1 MVSGR
6 LPGPERKRQLLSV
19 ARSVLA
25 RNGYHSTTMTDIA
38 EAAGVTKPVLYQ
50 HFTSKR
56 DLYRTVLEDI
66 GARLESAVVESASAA
81 PSPRDRAEAG
91 IRAYAKFVEE
101 DSDGFELLFSGTN
114 REDEEWRVITRT
126 VEQSLAH
133 AVASLID
140 VPAIS
145 GERRQLLAHGI
156 IGLAES
162 MMRYAK
168 ADPEMVYSQDQ
179 LARDITSL
187 TWSGLRG
194 LE

>member
-1 MVSGR
+1 M
-6 LPGPERKRQLLSV
+6 
-19 ARSVLA
+19 LA

-38 EAAGVTKPVLYQ
+38 DGAGVTKPVLYQ
-50 HFTSKR
+50 HFNSKR

-66 GARLESAVVESASAA
+66 GARLEAAIVESASAA
-81 PSPRDRAEAG
+81 PTPRDRAEAG

-114 REDEEWRVITRT
+114 REDPEWAVITQA

-145 GERRQLLAHGI
+145 GKRRQILAHGI

-179 LARDITSL
+179 LAQDITAL